1 MYPITTFQ
9 FLVLMGVS
17 LLVLAVGRKST
28 AAWGV
33 LLLLAAALTL
43 AAPHEAP
50 MPIPTHQPVL
60 QTAHSRV

>member
-17 LLVLAVGRKST
+17 LLALALGRKST

-43 AAPHEAP
+43 AAPHEALTP
-50 MPIPTHQPVL
+50 MPTHQPAL
-60 QTAHSRV
+60 QTAQHGV